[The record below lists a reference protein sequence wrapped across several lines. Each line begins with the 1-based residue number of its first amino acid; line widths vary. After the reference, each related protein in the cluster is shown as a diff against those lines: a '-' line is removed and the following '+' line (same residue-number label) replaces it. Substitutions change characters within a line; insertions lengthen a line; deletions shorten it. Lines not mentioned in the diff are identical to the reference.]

1 MTTKE
6 RLLNLTPREEMRWPV
21 SLWRASGLN
30 NCKRLQ
36 LLEAKGIKFGLTPDI
51 DRKYAMRSAIH
62 EEMQKWL
69 VKEFAEVKVEP
80 KDPNPDVRL
89 EHEYIDNEYRI
100 SGHPDAIILTTEP
113 KMVVE
118 IKTAASGPFKG
129 YIYGRAKPYW
139 GLQTDFYLKQA
150 QEEFGSAEIVTLLV
164 NVESAELAV
173 IDIEMQDYK
182 EVCLDLNF
190 YWDTGHILTD
200 AYQPNVLQRTSGQR
214 MLLAQFHIH
223 GRGCIEDSDSTS
235 HLSGGS

>member
-69 VKEFAEVKVEP
+69 VKEFAVVKTQP
-80 KDPNPDVRL
+80 QTNDQAQCINPTHPPAEVRL
-89 EHEYIDNEYRI
+89 EHEYIDNEYRV

-129 YIYGRAKPYW
+129 YIYGKAKPYW

-190 YWDTGHILTD
+190 YWDTGDLPPIEEDRCRDCPIAAACQSADTLE
-200 AYQPNVLQRTSGQR
+200 Q
-214 MLLAQFHIH
+214 LAK
-223 GRGCIEDSDSTS
+223 GVRP
-235 HLSGGS
+235 